1 MNEDRSRVLLVED
14 DDSFR
19 RALMEVLESEGF
31 QVLAAARGEEALELL
46 LCETVDAVITDL
58 VMPGMRG
65 NQLVAEVNRS
75 FPEVPVVVITAFGS
89 VPDAMELTRAGAAD
103 YLTKPFRTSELL
115 ASLRRVLSQ
124 SLSRRTHARAR
135 RRMEENLGGIMG
147 ESPAMLALL
156 ERIGRVANSP
166 APVLITGETG
176 SGKELVARAVHE
188 ASGRDPFLPVNCGA
202 LPESLIES
210 ELFGHVR
217 GAFSGA
223 DRDKIG
229 LFEAAAGGT
238 LFLDEIGELPLSL
251 QPKLLRALESG
262 EIRPVGGTEPRTMD
276 VRVVAASH
284 RDLEAA
290 VAEGDFRD
298 DLYWRLHVLHLEVPP
313 LRARAE
319 DIGFLAQIGLNRLN
333 SREKRRELRVD
344 EATLPFLRR
353 HPWPGNVRQLFNVLE
368 GAAAFCTGSRILP
381 EHLPPEFLREPD
393 EEGAEGAP
401 AGAERTLAEV
411 ERDHIL
417 RVLEASGGNKTLAAR
432 TLGIPR
438 RTLYRRLEEYGAEA
452 PGPGRGEPGRS
463 A

>member
-1 MNEDRSRVLLVED
+1 VTDDARSRVLLVED

-19 RALMEVLESEGF
+19 RALKEVLESEGF
-31 QVLAAARGEEALELL
+31 EVLTAARGDDALELL
-46 LCETVDAVITDL
+46 LGETVDAIITDL

-65 NQLVAEVNRS
+65 NQLVAEVHRS

-89 VPDAMELTRAGAAD
+89 VPGALELTRAGASD

-115 ASLRRVLSQ
+115 TSLRRVLSQ
-124 SLSRRTHARAR
+124 SLSRRTHARAL
-135 RRMEENLGGIMG
+135 RRMKENLGGIMG
-147 ESPAMLALL
+147 ESPAMLGLM
-156 ERIGRVANSP
+156 ERIGRVANST

-202 LPESLIES
+202 LPENLIES
-210 ELFGHVR
+210 ELFGHVQ

-229 LFEAAAGGT
+229 LFEAAGGGT

-262 EIRPVGGTEPRTMD
+262 EIRPVGGTEPRTID

-284 RDLEAA
+284 RDLEGA
-290 VAEGDFRD
+290 VEEGEFRE

-319 DIGFLAQIGLNRLN
+319 DIPFLAQIALNRLN

-344 EATLPFLRR
+344 EATMTLLER
-353 HPWPGNVRQLFNVLE
+353 HAWPGNVRQLFNVLE
-368 GAAAFCTGSRILP
+368 RASAFCTGNRILP
-381 EHLPPEFLREPD
+381 EHLPSEFLREKD
-393 EEGAEGAP
+393 GGGRGAASPGT
-401 AGAERTLAEV
+401 ERTLAEV

-417 RVLEASGGNKTLAAR
+417 HVLEASGGNKSLAAR

-438 RTLYRRLEEYGAEA
+438 RTLYRRLDAYGREA
-452 PGPGRGEPGRS
+452 SEPDQGG
-463 A
+463 

>member
-1 MNEDRSRVLLVED
+1 VTDDARSRVLLVED

-19 RALMEVLESEGF
+19 RALKEVLESEGF
-31 QVLAAARGEEALELL
+31 EVLTAARGDDALELL
-46 LCETVDAVITDL
+46 LGETVDAIITDL

-65 NQLVAEVNRS
+65 NKLVAEVNRS

-89 VPDAMELTRAGAAD
+89 VPGALELTRAGASD

-115 ASLRRVLSQ
+115 TSLRRVLSQ
-124 SLSRRTHARAR
+124 SLSRRTHARAL

-147 ESPAMLALL
+147 ESPAMLGLL
-156 ERIGRVANSP
+156 ERIGRVANSR
-166 APVLITGETG
+166 APVLIAGETG

-202 LPESLIES
+202 LPENLIES
-210 ELFGHVR
+210 ELFGHVQ

-229 LFEAAAGGT
+229 LFEAAGGGT
-238 LFLDEIGELPLSL
+238 LFLDEIGELPLAL

-262 EIRPVGGTEPRTMD
+262 EIRPVGGTEPRTID

-284 RDLEAA
+284 RDLETA
-290 VAEGDFRD
+290 VEEDEFRE

-313 LRARAE
+313 LRARSE
-319 DIGFLAQIGLNRLN
+319 DIAFLAQIALNRLS

-344 EATLPFLRR
+344 EATLALLER

-368 GAAAFCTGSRILP
+368 RASAFCTGTRILP
-381 EHLPPEFLREPD
+381 EHLPSEFLRERD
-393 EEGAEGAP
+393 GGDRGAASPGT
-401 AGAERTLAEV
+401 ERTLAEV

-417 RVLEASGGNKTLAAR
+417 HVLEASGGNKSLAAR

-438 RTLYRRLEEYGAEA
+438 RTLYRRLDAYGREA
-452 PGPGRGEPGRS
+452 CEPDQGG
-463 A
+463 

>member
-1 MNEDRSRVLLVED
+1 MDEDRNRVLLVED

-19 RALMEVLESEGF
+19 RALAEVLESEGF
-31 QVLAAARGEEALELL
+31 EVLTAARGDHALELL
-46 LCETVDAVITDL
+46 LGESVDAIITDL

-65 NQLVAEVNRS
+65 NQLVTEVTRS
-75 FPEVPVVVITAFGS
+75 FPEIPIVVITAFGS
-89 VPDAMELTRAGAAD
+89 VPGAMELTRAGASD

-115 ASLRRVLSQ
+115 ASLRRVLRQ
-124 SLSRRTHARAR
+124 SLSRRTHARAL

-147 ESPAMLALL
+147 ESPAMLSLM
-156 ERIGRVANSP
+156 ERIGRVASSP

-188 ASGRDPFLPVNCGA
+188 ASDRDPFLPVNCGA
-202 LPESLIES
+202 LPENLIES

-238 LFLDEIGELPLSL
+238 LFLDEIGELPLPL

-262 EIRPVGGTEPRTMD
+262 EIRPVGGTEPRTID

-290 VAEGDFRD
+290 VAEGRFRE
-298 DLYWRLHVLHLEVPP
+298 DLYWRLHVLNLEVPP
-313 LRARAE
+313 LRARPE
-319 DIGFLAQIGLNRLN
+319 DIPFLAQIALNRRS
-333 SREKRRELRVD
+333 SRDRKGDLRVD
-344 EATLPFLRR
+344 ESTLALLQR

-368 GAAAFCTGSRILP
+368 RAAAFGTGSTILP
-381 EHLPPEFLREPD
+381 EHLPPEFLRER
-393 EEGAEGAP
+393 EGAEPGGAP
-401 AGAERTLAEV
+401 VEEERTLAEV
-411 ERDHIL
+411 ERAHIL
-417 RVLEASGGNKTLAAR
+417 RVLEASGGNKARAAR
-432 TLGIPR
+432 ILGIPR
-438 RTLYRRLEEYGAEA
+438 RTLYRRLGAYGEELREGDDPDGA
-452 PGPGRGEPGRS
+452 G
-463 A
+463 